1 MSALEQTSEVKIED
15 VLMAQP
21 LNPLVKLEW
30 RVWEKKKE
38 VEVKQEAE

>member
-30 RVWEKKKE
+30 RVWEKETE
-38 VEVKQEAE
+38 VEKEEVGV